1 MTIIPE
7 SVPTVAAL
15 AIAAGGLAAGVAF
28 GRISVRDQLR
38 QIRRLLPV
46 VLNYERRADEAYAKA
61 RAIESPT
68 MAVPALELLA
78 DGRGPRERFR
88 DSFNRGIERARR
100 FAADLRPE
108 PEHVGATVETGLG
121 LELLADTP
129 VPDAMAALRAP
140 EPAAPAAADG
150 DTIIFQRLI
159 ADFYGDAPGAL
170 TLPAQPTPWAQPE
183 IKHAPRGPQKAPKWE
198 KRPAPARRGS
208 LLGLTVPT
216 VPGQRTR
223 LPHDPRRLAMLDS
236 DPTRA
241 YRTKVVSA

>member
-1 MTIIPE
+1 MIIPD

-15 AIAAGGLAAGVAF
+15 AIAASGVAAGVVF

-38 QIRRLLPV
+38 QVRRLLPTV
-46 VLNYERRADEAYAKA
+46 MTYARKGDEAYAKA
-61 RAIESPT
+61 RAITSPT
-68 MAVPALELLA
+68 MAVPAVELLA

-88 DSFNRGIERARR
+88 ASWQNGIERARR

-108 PEHVGATVETGLG
+108 PEHVGATAEDGLG
-121 LELLADTP
+121 LQALAAPVADT
-129 VPDAMAALRAP
+129 AP
-140 EPAAPAAADG
+140 APLPAAPAAPAAPADDPS

-159 ADFYGDAPGAL
+159 ADFYGADPGVL
-170 TLPAQPTPWAQPE
+170 TMPAQPSPWQQPE
-183 IKHAPRGPQKAPKWE
+183 VKHSPRGPQKAPKWE
-198 KRPAPARRGS
+198 TRPAPPRRS

-223 LPHDPRRLAMLDS
+223 LPHDPRRMAMLDN

-241 YRTKVVSA
+241 FRTKVVSA